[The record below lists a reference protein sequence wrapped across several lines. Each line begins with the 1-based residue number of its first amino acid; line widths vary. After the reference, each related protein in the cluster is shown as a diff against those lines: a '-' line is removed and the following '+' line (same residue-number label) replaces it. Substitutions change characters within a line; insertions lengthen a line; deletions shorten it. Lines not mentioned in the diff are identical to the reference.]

1 PVGTALVPTIFSNL
15 SGASMFLLRLEQ
27 VINSFSDILGKISAV
42 LFVLM
47 LFNVFIDV
55 VMRYVFNDVSIG
67 MQELEWHLYAS
78 VFLLGVPY
86 TLRAGGHVR
95 VDLIY
100 ERLSAKTK
108 ALIDM
113 ICTVILLIPF
123 CALVAWYGV
132 DFARESFE
140 LGEMSGDP
148 GGLPYRWIIKSVIPF
163 AFFAMLI
170 SGIGLFLKSLNI
182 YLGYRQADHY
192 EPPQH

>member
-1 PVGTALVPTIFSNL
+1 
-15 SGASMFLLRLEQ
+15 MFLVRLEQ
-27 VINSFSDILGKISAV
+27 VINSFSELMGKIAAV
-42 LFVLM
+42 LFVIM

-86 TLRAGGHVR
+86 ALRVGGHVR

-100 ERLSAKTK
+100 ERFSAKRK
-108 ALIDM
+108 AVIDM
-113 ICTVILLIPF
+113 LGCIFFLFPF
-123 CALVAWYGV
+123 CALVGWYGI

-140 LGEMSGDP
+140 LGETSGDP

-182 YLGYRQADHY
+182 YLGNAQDDSYQ
-192 EPPQH
+192 PPQH